1 MSENVLSPDGIA
13 AVDKSAL
20 LGDILA
26 IPDHISDA
34 MWRAES
40 AMLEPGS
47 ANSLVVCGMG
57 GSAIGADLAA
67 AVIGDSAT
75 KPILTNRSYDLPS
88 WVGEGDAVVLSSY
101 SGSTEET
108 LSCFEQ
114 ARRSGAKLY
123 VISSGGPISE
133 TAHAQGI
140 PLIGL
145 PGIFQPRAAVAYG
158 VVAVIEIAIAN
169 GIAPASIRKDLEAA
183 AELLRGL
190 TGEWG
195 ADSDESQP
203 KKLAREAFG
212 RLPIVYGAGL
222 TDPIAYR
229 WKCQINENA
238 KRPAWNAALSEANH
252 NEICGWEGAA
262 ESGQNAAWLL
272 ADSEQNERVA
282 ERIRITSEIASSH
295 GARAEIITS
304 TGESR
309 AERLFSLVLLGDLM
323 SFYLAV
329 LHGVDPSPVPLIEN
343 LKDQLGRPTTAG

>member
-1 MSENVLSPDGIA
+1 MSENALDPAGIA
-13 AVDKSAL
+13 AVDKSGL
-20 LGDILA
+20 LGDVLA

-75 KPILTNRSYDLPS
+75 RPIVTNRSYDLPS

-114 ARRSGAKLY
+114 ARNSGAKLY

-133 TAHAQGI
+133 TAHAEGI

-158 VVAVIEIAIAN
+158 VVSVIEIAIAN
-169 GIAPASIRKDLEAA
+169 GIAPASIRKDLAAA

-190 TGEWG
+190 AGEWN

-222 TDPIAYR
+222 TDPVAYR

-272 ADSEQNERVA
+272 ADAEQNERVA

-295 GARAEIITS
+295 GARAEIIKS
-304 TGESR
+304 SGESR

-323 SFYLAV
+323 SFYLAI

>member
-1 MSENVLSPDGIA
+1 MSENALDPSGIA
-13 AVDKSAL
+13 AVDKSGL
-20 LGDILA
+20 LDDIIA

-75 KPILTNRSYDLPS
+75 KPIFSNRSYDLPS
-88 WVGEGDAVVLSSY
+88 WVGEGDAVVLSTY

-114 ARRSGAKLY
+114 ARSSGAKLY

-133 TAHAQGI
+133 TAHAEGI

-169 GIAPASIRKDLEAA
+169 GIAPVGIRKDLEAA
-183 AELLRGL
+183 AELMRGL
-190 TGEWG
+190 TSEWG
-195 ADSDESQP
+195 ADSEESRP
-203 KKLAREAFG
+203 KQLAREAFG

-222 TDPIAYR
+222 TDPVAYR

-252 NEICGWEGAA
+252 NEICGWEGAG

-272 ADSEQNERVA
+272 ADSDQNERIA

-295 GARAEIITS
+295 GARAEIIQS
-304 TGESR
+304 SGESR

-329 LHGVDPSPVPLIEN
+329 LHGVDPTPVPLIEN

>member
-1 MSENVLSPDGIA
+1 MTGSALDAAGIA
-13 AVDKSAL
+13 AVDSRAL
-20 LGDILA
+20 LADILA

-47 ANSLVVCGMG
+47 AQSLVVCGMG

-67 AVIGDSAT
+67 AVIGASAT
-75 KPILTNRSYDLPS
+75 RQIITNRGYDLPS

-114 ARRSGAKLY
+114 ARASGAKLY

-133 TAHAQGI
+133 TAHAEGI

-158 VVAVIEIAIAN
+158 TVSVIEIAIAN
-169 GIAPASIRKDLEAA
+169 GIAPASVRKDLIAA
-183 AELLRGL
+183 AELLKALRA
-190 TGEWG
+190 EWG
-195 ADSDESQP
+195 ADAEDAYP
-203 KKLAREAFG
+203 KRLAREAFG
-212 RLPIVYGAGL
+212 RLPVVYGADL

-238 KRPAWNAALSEANH
+238 KRPAWNATLSEANH
-252 NEICGWEGAA
+252 NEICAWEGASEVA
-262 ESGQNAAWLL
+262 QHAAWFLTD
-272 ADSEQNERVA
+272 ADQNDRIASRVK
-282 ERIRITSEIASSH
+282 ITSEIASSH
-295 GARAEIITS
+295 QARAENIAS
-304 TGESR
+304 SGESR
-309 AERLFSLVLLGDLM
+309 AERLFSLVLLGDLI
-323 SFYLAV
+323 SLYLAV
-329 LHGVDPSPVPLIEN
+329 LHGVDPSPVLLIED

>member
-1 MSENVLSPDGIA
+1 MSANALDESGIA
-13 AVDKSAL
+13 AVDSAGL
-20 LGDILA
+20 LADILS

-47 ANSLVVCGMG
+47 ANSLVICGMG

-67 AVIGDSAT
+67 AVIGSSAT
-75 KPILTNRSYDLPS
+75 RPVVTNRSYDLPT

-108 LSCFEQ
+108 ISCFEQ

-133 TAHAQGI
+133 TAHAEGI

-183 AELLRGL
+183 SELLRGL
-190 TGEWG
+190 AGEWG
-195 ADSDESQP
+195 ADAPDSLPQ
-203 KKLAREAFG
+203 KLAREAFG
-212 RLPIVYGAGL
+212 RLPIVYGADL
-222 TDPIAYR
+222 TAPVAYR

-238 KRPAWNAALSEANH
+238 KRPAWSAELSEANH

-262 ESGQNAAWLL
+262 EAGGNAAWFLTD
-272 ADSEQNERVA
+272 ADQNERVG
-282 ERIRITSEIASSH
+282 ERMRITSEIASSH
-295 GARAEIITS
+295 GARAEIIPS
-304 TGESR
+304 SGSSR

-323 SFYLAV
+323 SFYLAI

-343 LKDQLGRPTTAG
+343 LKDQLGRPTSAG

>member
-1 MSENVLSPDGIA
+1 MSENALNPAGIA
-13 AVDKSAL
+13 AVDKSGL

-75 KPILTNRSYDLPS
+75 KPIFTNRSYDLPS
-88 WVGEGDAVVLSSY
+88 WVGEDDAVVLSSY

-114 ARRSGAKLY
+114 ARNSGAKLY

-133 TAHAQGI
+133 TAHAAGI
-140 PLIGL
+140 PVIGL

-195 ADSDESQP
+195 ADSDESKP

-222 TDPIAYR
+222 TDPVAYR

-262 ESGQNAAWLL
+262 ESGQNAAWFL
-272 ADSEQNERVA
+272 ADAEQNERVA

-295 GARAEIITS
+295 GARAEIIKS
-304 TGESR
+304 SGESR

-323 SFYLAV
+323 SFYLAI

>member
-1 MSENVLSPDGIA
+1 MSENALTPPGIA
-13 AVDKSAL
+13 AIDKSGL

-40 AMLEPGS
+40 AMLEPGT
-47 ANSLVVCGMG
+47 ANSLIVCGLG

-67 AVIGDSAT
+67 AVIGSAASR
-75 KPILTNRSYDLPS
+75 PIITNRSYDLPS
-88 WVGEGDAVVLSSY
+88 WVGQGDAVVLSSY

-114 ARRSGAKLY
+114 ARGSGAKLY
-123 VISSGGPISE
+123 VISSGGPISAA
-133 TAHAQGI
+133 AHAEGI

-145 PGIFQPRAAVAYG
+145 PGVFQPRAAVAYG

-169 GIAPASIRKDLEAA
+169 GIAPASIRKDLTASG
-183 AELLRGL
+183 ELLRGL
-190 TGEWG
+190 TTEWG
-195 ADSDESQP
+195 PDSDQSQP

-212 RLPIVYGAGL
+212 RLPIIYGADL
-222 TDPIAYR
+222 TDPVAYR

-238 KRPAWNAALSEANH
+238 KHPAWSATLSEANH

-262 ESGQNAAWLL
+262 ESGENAAWFL
-272 ADSEQNERVA
+272 ADADQNDRVS

-295 GARAEIITS
+295 QARAEVIES
-304 TGESR
+304 SGESR
-309 AERLFSLVLLGDLM
+309 SERLFSLVLLGDLM
-323 SFYLAV
+323 SFYLAI

>member
-1 MSENVLSPDGIA
+1 MSENALDPAGIA
-13 AVDKSAL
+13 AVDKSGL
-20 LGDILA
+20 LGDILS

-40 AMLEPGS
+40 AMLAPGS

-67 AVIGDSAT
+67 AVIGDAAT
-75 KPILTNRSYDLPS
+75 RPIVTNRSYDLPS

-114 ARRSGAKLY
+114 ARSSGAKLY

-133 TAHAQGI
+133 TAHAEGI

-183 AELLRGL
+183 ATLLRDL
-190 TGEWG
+190 ATGWG

-203 KKLAREAFG
+203 KKLARAAFG

-222 TDPIAYR
+222 TDPVAYR

-262 ESGQNAAWLL
+262 ESGQNTAWLL

-295 GARAEIITS
+295 GARAEIIKS
-304 TGESR
+304 SGESR

-323 SFYLAV
+323 SFYLGI

>member
-1 MSENVLSPDGIA
+1 MSENSLDPAGIA
-13 AVDKSAL
+13 AVDAAGL
-20 LGDILA
+20 LGDILT

-40 AMLEPGS
+40 AMLEPGT
-47 ANSLVVCGMG
+47 ANSLVICGMG

-67 AVIGDSAT
+67 AVIGPSAT
-75 KPILTNRSYDLPS
+75 KLIMTNRSYDLPS

-114 ARRSGAKLY
+114 AKASGAKLY

-133 TAHAQGI
+133 AAHAEGI

-158 VVAVIEIAIAN
+158 VVSVLEIAIAN
-169 GIAPASIRKDLEAA
+169 GIAPVSIRKDLEAA

-190 TGEWG
+190 AGEWG
-195 ADSDESQP
+195 PDSDESQP
-203 KKLAREAFG
+203 KKLARAAFG
-212 RLPIVYGAGL
+212 RLPIIYGSGL
-222 TDPIAYR
+222 TSSVAYR

-238 KRPAWNAALSEANH
+238 KRPAWSAWLSEANH
-252 NEICGWEGAA
+252 NEICGWEGAS
-262 ESGQNAAWLL
+262 ESGENAAWFLTD
-272 ADSEQNERVA
+272 ADQNERVA
-282 ERIRITSEIASSH
+282 ERIRITAEIASSH
-295 GARAEIITS
+295 GARAEIIS
-304 TGESR
+304 GTGSSR

-343 LKDQLGRPTTAG
+343 LKDKLGRPTTAG

>member
-1 MSENVLSPDGIA
+1 MSENALDAAGIA
-13 AVDKSAL
+13 TVDSAGL
-20 LGDILA
+20 LADILA

-40 AMLEPGS
+40 AFLQPGT
-47 ANSLVVCGMG
+47 ANSLVICGMG
-57 GSAIGADLAA
+57 GSAIGADLAT
-67 AVIGDSAT
+67 AVIGSSAT
-75 KPILTNRSYDLPS
+75 KPIITNRSYDLPS

-114 ARRSGAKLY
+114 ARKAGANLY

-133 TAHAQGI
+133 TAHAEGI

-158 VVAVIEIAIAN
+158 IVAVISIAIAN
-169 GIAPASIRKDLEAA
+169 GIAPSSIRKDLEAA

-190 TGEWG
+190 AGEWG
-195 ADSDESQP
+195 ADTPDSQP

-212 RLPIVYGAGL
+212 RLPIVYGADL
-222 TDPIAYR
+222 TSAIAYR

-238 KRPAWNAALSEANH
+238 KRPAWNAELSEANH
-252 NEICGWEGAA
+252 NEICGWEGAS
-262 ESGQNAAWLL
+262 ESGENAAWFLTD
-272 ADSEQNERVA
+272 ADQNDRTAERV
-282 ERIRITSEIASSH
+282 RITAEIASSH
-295 GARAEIITS
+295 GARAEIIAS
-304 TGESR
+304 SGESR

-329 LHGVDPSPVPLIEN
+329 LHGVDPTPVPLIEN